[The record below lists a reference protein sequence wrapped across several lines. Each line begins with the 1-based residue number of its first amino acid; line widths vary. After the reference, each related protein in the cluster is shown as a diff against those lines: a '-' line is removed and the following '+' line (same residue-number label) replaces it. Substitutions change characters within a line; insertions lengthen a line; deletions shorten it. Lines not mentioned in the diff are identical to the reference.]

1 MGISFYTYYYS
12 IKVIHM
18 PPPTTTLVGGY
29 FHLSTYWPKPNWFN
43 LFLSLVLARR

>member
-1 MGISFYTYYYS
+1 MGISFYAYYYS

-18 PPPTTTLVGGY
+18 PTRQPTDY
-29 FHLSTYWPKPNWFN
+29 FHFSTYWPKPNWFN